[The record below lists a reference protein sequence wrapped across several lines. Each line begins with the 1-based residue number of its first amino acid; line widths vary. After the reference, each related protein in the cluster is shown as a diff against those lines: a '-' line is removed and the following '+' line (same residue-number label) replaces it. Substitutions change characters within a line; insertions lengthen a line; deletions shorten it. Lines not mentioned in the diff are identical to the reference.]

1 MQVKI
6 VKNYKGYKKGDTLN
20 VGRKKAIALIKSG
33 VAIAHKM
40 ITSSGVTA

>member
-6 VKNYKGYKKGDTLN
+6 VKNYKGYKKGDTLD
-20 VGRKKAIALIKSG
+20 VERKKALMLIKSG

-40 ITSSGVTA
+40 ITSSKVTA